1 MFFRIINK
9 LNSKKNFPYYI
20 VTPLIYAIG
29 DASEDISI
37 TALHAER
44 LGKKILIFKT
54 RYFQKFLRYH
64 ICNNALFD
72 SLILNNQSNKRNF
85 FYFIIDCLIQIEF
98 ILRRGSAIFFK
109 KFFKIDLGETFR
121 FSFLGIENLRT
132 FKKTINYNQITPLS
146 IKDSTADL
154 EHKKK
159 KECYKLLRSSGIKDK
174 KFVCLHVRD
183 NKYRNDIGRR
193 EYRNSDINNYIEL
206 IKLLISKDYYVF
218 RMGDKPTPKLN
229 FSNKQFIDYPYL
241 DIKSELMDLF
251 LIKECEFY
259 VGTLSGTMHT
269 AYLFNKPLLLTNMYE
284 LFSSF
289 PRKKNDRGIFKKI
302 IDKKTGEII
311 NIKDFAKFAINYH
324 HSAIDIEDIMFQEN
338 SEEELYNA
346 MKEYLDFINKKN
358 HLNNTEIQFDDIQ
371 VKFNEFLHKRLE
383 EIYNEFFVKNNFFK
397 EKGDKFRRDSF
408 INAIKR
414 FKSCEGTYNS
424 SYLQKNF

>member
-1 MFFRIINK
+1 MFFSIIEK
-9 LNSKKNFPYYI
+9 LNYKKKFPYYI
-20 VTPLIYAIG
+20 CTPLVYGIG
-29 DASEDISI
+29 AASEHIATNAAHSK
-37 TALHAER
+37 R

-72 SLILNNQSNKRNF
+72 SLILNNQNNKKNF
-85 FYFIIDCLIQIEF
+85 FYFIIDYLIQIEF
-98 ILRRGSAIFFK
+98 VLRRGSAIFFK
-109 KFFKIDLGETFR
+109 KFFKIDLGESFR
-121 FSFLGIENLRT
+121 FSFLGLINWQT
-132 FKKTINYNQITPLS
+132 FKKETSYNQITSLS
-146 IKDSTADL
+146 IKNSTADL

-159 KECYKLLRSSGIKDK
+159 EECYKLLRSSGIKDK

-206 IKLLISKDYYVF
+206 IKLLISKGYYVF
-218 RMGDKPTPKLN
+218 RMGDQPTPRVN
-229 FSNKQFIDYPYL
+229 FSNRQFIDYPYL
-241 DIKSELMDLF
+241 NIKSELMDLF
-251 LIKECEFY
+251 LIKECEFF
-259 VGTLSGTMHT
+259 VGTLSGIMDT
-269 AYLFNKPLLLTNMYE
+269 AYLFNKPLLLTNMYD
-284 LFSSF
+284 LFPSF

-311 NIKDFAKFAINYH
+311 NIKDFAKFNISYH
-324 HSAIDIEDIMFQEN
+324 HSEIDIRDIIFKEN

-346 MKEYLDFINKKN
+346 MEEYLDFINKKN
-358 HLNNTEIQFDDIQ
+358 HLDNTQIKFDDIQ
-371 VKFNEFLHKRLE
+371 IKFNEFLHKRLE

-397 EKGDKFRRDSF
+397 EKGDKFRRDNF
-408 INAIKR
+408 IRIIKR